1 MYEIETRKH
10 EPKNLFAGDFPT
22 LPETG
27 VAGAAIE
34 ECMPVAKNADGKI
47 VPVEAPA
54 EGETMEVVGIAA
66 AAAEAEEKRLEEEQR
81 RAENLA
87 AQEEALSEEEDRIAR
102 EAMEDQESGD
112 ASIWIDSNP

>member
-10 EPKNLFAGDFPT
+10 ELKNFFAGDFPT

-66 AAAEAEEKRLEEEQR
+66 AAAEAD
-81 RAENLA
+81 
-87 AQEEALSEEEDRIAR
+87 EEAVYYMTGEFFA
-102 EAMEDQESGD
+102 EALLLPDGVKIEALKD
-112 ASIWIDSNP
+112 AFRKISIFLR

>member
-10 EPKNLFAGDFPT
+10 EPKNFFAGDFPT

-47 VPVEAPA
+47 VPVAAPA
-54 EGETMEVVGIAA
+54 EGEEMEVVGIAA
-66 AAAEAEEKRLEEEQR
+66 AAAEAEEPAVYYMTGEFFT
-81 RAENLA
+81 
-87 AQEEALSEEEDRIAR
+87 EALVLPDGVEI
-102 EAMEDQESGD
+102 EALKD
-112 ASIWIDSNP
+112 AFRKISIFLR